1 VSHRFT
7 IPLVLLA
14 ACGCSTAV
22 PIDTLQDEGAIE
34 VRLDANARMH
44 QPGRKIKFF
53 VDITNRSERSLD
65 LAALNVELQAR
76 TDADARSGPVR
87 LRQDWTYKWEQE
99 MLLPP
104 GKRITVPIVPEAGVE
119 FRLEMLEA
127 GKYAIVAVVNGR
139 HTSAP
144 YALVIARPDLVPELR
159 RV

>member
-1 VSHRFT
+1 VNHR
-7 IPLVLLA
+7 LVLSLSLLA

-22 PIDTLQDEGAIE
+22 PIDSVQDEGAIE
-34 VRLDANARMH
+34 VRLDANARTH

-76 TDADARSGPVR
+76 TDAQAGPVR
-87 LRQDWTYKWEQE
+87 LRQDWTYKWGQK

-104 GKRITVPIVPEAGVE
+104 GKRVTVPIVPEAGVE

-139 HTSAP
+139 HESPP
-144 YALVIARPDLVPELR
+144 YSLVIARPDLVPELR